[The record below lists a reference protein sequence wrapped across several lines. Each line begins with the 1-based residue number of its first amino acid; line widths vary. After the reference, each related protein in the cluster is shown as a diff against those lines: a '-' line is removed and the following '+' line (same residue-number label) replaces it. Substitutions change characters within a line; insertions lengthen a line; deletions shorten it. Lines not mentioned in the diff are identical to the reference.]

1 MKMRP
6 YQREALG
13 AVKREWQSVSS
24 TLVVMPTGSGKTVL
38 FAHLIRSCFPR
49 RALVLA
55 HREELVFQAA
65 DKIHKVTGFECAVEM
80 AELYA
85 EMSGMFTTPQVVV
98 STIQTQCSGADGS
111 GRMSRFDPA
120 MFGLLI
126 VDECFP
132 AGTIIDGRPIETFK
146 VGDPI
151 TTFDENA
158 GHLGTSVVSETM
170 RNRPTALCRVHLSD
184 GRHVVCTPGHPFK
197 TSAGYKPACALSQR
211 DVVFTVTRKGVVSD
225 ESKELC
231 CLWNRIHAKEL
242 ESVHG
247 SHLFTNLQ
255 SDSQERQPKES
266 CVAMFCLR
274 NRSHLPRTKPTGFG
288 NERACLLFR
297 HLQTRVLPKRQRD
310 FLGAHQSKVRIPEN
324 ETEQSDVQTR
334 DQGESFN
341 DAARHGVAASHPWRE
356 RADDGSAT
364 PAGWRARVAHG
375 NCHSNHEEARG
386 GIPFSVQGG
395 HWEYQIDDCDRGR
408 RELTHGD
415 GAETRRREEGLLLG
429 RVAVDRVEV
438 LQQSCDGT
446 FGGLC
451 PDGFVYNLGV
461 AGTHTY
467 IANGLIVHNCHHATA
482 ATYRRVIEYYRRNPA
497 LKVLG
502 VTATP
507 DRADEVALGQVYE
520 TVAFDY
526 EILNAIDDGWLVP
539 IQQQLVEVSGLDF
552 SGVRTTAGD
561 LNGADLARVM
571 EEERNLHEIAGPTI
585 EIVGSRRALVFAA
598 SVAHAERLCDILNRH
613 RKGCAGWVC
622 GKTDKDER
630 RKTLAAFSAGELQY
644 IVNVGVLTEGF
655 DDPGVEVIVMGR
667 PTKSR
672 SLYAQMVG
680 RAMRPLPGLVDGV
693 ESPEERRMAIGGSK
707 KPACL
712 VVDFVGN
719 SGRHKLMT
727 SADILGGNV
736 SDEAVERALAKAKA
750 ASGPVDMAK
759 SLEDEEKAIQLERA
773 REAARRANLKAKA
786 SWASRQINPFDVFQ
800 LSPDKSRGWNAG
812 KTLSVKQRGILQK
825 AGIDPDSVDYAGG
838 KQLLSEVFRR
848 WDAGLC
854 SYKQAKIL
862 RKHGFTGNESRED
875 AGRILDGIFG
885 KRTAVVPGTM
895 AVVG

>member
-13 AVKREWQSVSS
+13 AVKREWLSVAS
-24 TLVVMPTGSGKTVL
+24 TLVVMPTGAGKTIL

-85 EMSGMFTTPQVVV
+85 EMNGMFTTPQVVV

-126 VDECFP
+126 VDE
-132 AGTIIDGRPIETFK
+132 G
-146 VGDPI
+146 
-151 TTFDENA
+151 
-158 GHLGTSVVSETM
+158 
-170 RNRPTALCRVHLSD
+170 
-184 GRHVVCTPGHPFK
+184 
-197 TSAGYKPACALSQR
+197 
-211 DVVFTVTRKGVVSD
+211 
-225 ESKELC
+225 
-231 CLWNRIHAKEL
+231 
-242 ESVHG
+242 
-247 SHLFTNLQ
+247 
-255 SDSQERQPKES
+255 
-266 CVAMFCLR
+266 
-274 NRSHLPRTKPTGFG
+274 
-288 NERACLLFR
+288 
-297 HLQTRVLPKRQRD
+297 
-310 FLGAHQSKVRIPEN
+310 
-324 ETEQSDVQTR
+324 
-334 DQGESFN
+334 
-341 DAARHGVAASHPWRE
+341 
-356 RADDGSAT
+356 
-364 PAGWRARVAHG
+364 
-375 NCHSNHEEARG
+375 
-386 GIPFSVQGG
+386 
-395 HWEYQIDDCDRGR
+395 
-408 RELTHGD
+408 
-415 GAETRRREEGLLLG
+415 
-429 RVAVDRVEV
+429 
-438 LQQSCDGT
+438 
-446 FGGLC
+446 
-451 PDGFVYNLGV
+451 
-461 AGTHTY
+461 
-467 IANGLIVHNCHHATA
+467 HHATSV
-482 ATYRRVIEYYRRNPA
+482 TYRRVIEYYRRNPA

-507 DRADEVALGQVYE
+507 DRADEIALGQVYE

-539 IQQQLVEVSGLDF
+539 IQQQLVAVSGLDF

-585 EIVGSRRALVFAA
+585 EIVGNRRALVFAA

-613 RKGCAGWVC
+613 RIGCAGWVC
-622 GKTDKDER
+622 GKTDKNER
-630 RKTLAAFSAGELQY
+630 RKTLAAFSSENLQY

-672 SLYAQMVG
+672 ALYAQMVG

-693 ESPEERRMAIGGSK
+693 ESAEERRAAIGGSK

-750 ASGPVDMAK
+750 AGGPVDMAK
-759 SLEDEEKAIQLERA
+759 TLEAEEKAIQLERA

-786 SWASRQINPFDVFQ
+786 SWASQQINPFDVFQ
-800 LSPDKSRGWNAG
+800 LSPERSRGWNAG
-812 KTLSVKQRGILQK
+812 KTLSVKQRSILEK

-838 KQLLSEVFRR
+838 KQLLNEVFRR

-854 SYKQAKIL
+854 SYKQARIL
-862 RKHGFTGNESRED
+862 RKHVNPDTHLHYTGNESRED
-875 AGRILDGIFG
+875 AGRILDRILG
-885 KRTAVVPGTM
+885 KRPVVVPKAIAGV
-895 AVVG
+895 AAAG

>member
-13 AVKREWQSVSS
+13 AVKREWQSVAS
-24 TLVVMPTGSGKTVL
+24 TLVVMPTGAGKTIL

-126 VDECFP
+126 VDE
-132 AGTIIDGRPIETFK
+132 G
-146 VGDPI
+146 
-151 TTFDENA
+151 
-158 GHLGTSVVSETM
+158 
-170 RNRPTALCRVHLSD
+170 
-184 GRHVVCTPGHPFK
+184 
-197 TSAGYKPACALSQR
+197 
-211 DVVFTVTRKGVVSD
+211 
-225 ESKELC
+225 
-231 CLWNRIHAKEL
+231 
-242 ESVHG
+242 
-247 SHLFTNLQ
+247 
-255 SDSQERQPKES
+255 
-266 CVAMFCLR
+266 
-274 NRSHLPRTKPTGFG
+274 
-288 NERACLLFR
+288 
-297 HLQTRVLPKRQRD
+297 
-310 FLGAHQSKVRIPEN
+310 
-324 ETEQSDVQTR
+324 
-334 DQGESFN
+334 
-341 DAARHGVAASHPWRE
+341 
-356 RADDGSAT
+356 
-364 PAGWRARVAHG
+364 
-375 NCHSNHEEARG
+375 
-386 GIPFSVQGG
+386 
-395 HWEYQIDDCDRGR
+395 
-408 RELTHGD
+408 
-415 GAETRRREEGLLLG
+415 
-429 RVAVDRVEV
+429 
-438 LQQSCDGT
+438 
-446 FGGLC
+446 
-451 PDGFVYNLGV
+451 
-461 AGTHTY
+461 
-467 IANGLIVHNCHHATA
+467 HHATA
-482 ATYRRVIEYYRRNPA
+482 TTYRRVIEYYRRNPA

-552 SGVRTTAGD
+552 SAVRTTAGD

-630 RKTLAAFSAGELQY
+630 RKTLAAFSAGEFQY
-644 IVNVGVLTEGF
+644 VVNVGVLTEGF

-672 SLYAQMVG
+672 SLYSQMVG

-693 ESPEERRMAIGGSK
+693 ESAEERRMAISGSK

-736 SDEAVERALAKAKA
+736 SDEAVERALAKAKE

-773 REAARRANLKAKA
+773 REVARRANLKAKA

-800 LSPDKSRGWNAG
+800 LSPEKSRGWNAG
-812 KTLSVKQRGILQK
+812 KALSVKQRSILQK
-825 AGIDPDSVDYAGG
+825 AGIDPDSVDYTGG
-838 KQLLSEVFRR
+838 KQLLNEVFRR

-854 SYKQAKIL
+854 SYIQACIL
-862 RKHGFTGNESRED
+862 R
-875 AGRILDGIFG
+875 
-885 KRTAVVPGTM
+885 
-895 AVVG
+895 